1 MSHPLSNVEPVFEE
15 LTDRQLADRLCQQA
29 AHVHAATCRL
39 TTMIAA
45 FDRRRGWDADGCVSC
60 AQWLSW
66 RCGVGLRAAQEHVRV
81 ARRLEQLP
89 KVSERFATGELSY
102 SKVRALCRMATPQ
115 TEDDLVASAL
125 AATASQ
131 IETVG
136 RLYRRVKRVN
146 AEGSDHEQRYVKWS
160 WEDDGSLVVR
170 ARLTADEGA
179 AFVAAVESR
188 CRRRRNTYIEDVRA
202 DALCDIV
209 TNGGEDV
216 TAEVVVH
223 ADVELLTDEHEDGT
237 CYVENGPPMATE
249 IVRRLGCDG
258 RLRLIVE
265 RDGQQVGVGRATRAV
280 GSSLRR
286 ALRARDRGCVFPG
299 CTNRRWVDAHHVR
312 HWAHG
317 GRTDLANLVE
327 LCRRHHRLVHEGGFR
342 LRFDNGRVTVH
353 DRNGRNLS
361 ALAAGAPA
369 EGDPIEHQHAAAGLD
384 IDGETAMARYGA
396 GEHPDY
402 MHWIDGIL
410 SNETLSG
417 SQLPP

>member
-1 MSHPLSNVEPVFEE
+1 MFEE
-15 LTDRQLADRLCQQA
+15 LSDHQLADRLCQQA

-39 TTMIAA
+39 LTMIAA

-66 RCGVGLRAAQEHVRV
+66 RCGVGIRAAQEHVRV

-89 KVSERFATGELSY
+89 KVSERFATGQLSY

-136 RLYRRVKRVN
+136 RLYRRAKRVDT
-146 AEGSDHEQRYVKWS
+146 ESSDHERRYVKWS
-160 WEDDGSLVVR
+160 WDDDGCLLVR

-188 CRRRRNTYIEDVRA
+188 CPRRHKSYIEDVRA
-202 DALCDIV
+202 DALCEIV
-209 TNGGEDV
+209 TNGGEGV

-223 ADVELLTDEHEDGT
+223 ADVKLLTGEQHDGSG
-237 CYVENGPPMATE
+237 YVENGSPLATE
-249 IVRRLGCDG
+249 TVRRLGCDG

-265 RDGQQVGVGRATRAV
+265 RDGEQVGVGRATRAV

-317 GRTDLANLVE
+317 GRTDLVNLVE

-342 LRFDNGRVTVH
+342 LRFDNGKVTVH
-353 DRNGRNLS
+353 DQHGRDLS
-361 ALAAGAPA
+361 ALATSAPA
-369 EGDPIEHQHAAAGLD
+369 AGDPIEHQHAAAGLE
-384 IDGETAMARYGA
+384 IDAETAMARYGA
-396 GEHPDY
+396 GERPDY

-410 SNETLSG
+410 SNETLARSP
-417 SQLPP
+417 LPP